1 MLYIIPFVT
10 MPYSFCF
17 PIQANELFFRN
28 PSQNEVDD
36 LLTSLGEA
44 TNVNATA
51 GSTLFPQD
59 LSTTNLI
66 VNSSVNYLVQN
77 VEIASPV
84 SSLNFSEVRL

>member
-1 MLYIIPFVT
+1 MQL
-10 MPYSFCF
+10 YSFCF
-17 PIQANELFFRN
+17 PIQANELFLRN

-44 TNVNATA
+44 TSVNATA

-66 VNSSVNYLVQN
+66 VTSSVNYLVQN

-84 SSLNFSEVRL
+84 SSLNFSEVRLE